1 MARCSWSIR
10 QKHRAFRRS
19 LKSEFSRRRAPMEL
33 ISMRLTSLQGKL
45 TALLMLAAL
54 LGATLAVL
62 LVAWLQDLRLAW
74 IIAALVALPLAAWL
88 GSRTVWRFGLLVRAI
103 SGAVDRF
110 REGDFATSIRRDRDD
125 ELGELISAFNALGN
139 VLREERQ
146 QLFQRELLLDTVVQN
161 TPTALVL
168 EGQSGHVVYANLAA
182 RKLFGVRGKL
192 EGHAF
197 AELLGSTPAAMQ
209 EAAQNGGDCIFSV
222 PIDGEDEAFHF
233 SKRGFSLN
241 GRAHQLHLF
250 RRITREL
257 SRQEVAVWKKVI
269 RVISHELNN
278 SLAPISS
285 LAHSGRE
292 LVARGQPQALERVF
306 ATIEERARHLD
317 TFVRGY
323 AAVAKLPHPN
333 KQRTDWAGFLQ
344 TLAGQSPFLW
354 SVPEQATA
362 DIDSAQIG
370 QTLVNLVKN
379 AIEAGS
385 PSADVRVDV
394 ARIGKFWRVDVHDR
408 GSGMSETVMASA
420 LLPFYSTKRSGTGLG
435 LALAREI
442 AEAHDGRI
450 ALANREGGGLTVS
463 LWLPAAS

>member
-1 MARCSWSIR
+1 M
-10 QKHRAFRRS
+10 
-19 LKSEFSRRRAPMEL
+19 P
-33 ISMRLTSLQGKL
+33 LTSLQGKFA
-45 TALLMLAAL
+45 ALLMIAAL
-54 LGATLAVL
+54 LGATLTAALATWWDDQRLAWVIAVL
-62 LVAWLQDLRLAW
+62 L
-74 IIAALVALPLAAWL
+74 ALPVAAWS
-88 GSRTVWRFGLLVRAI
+88 GSRAASRFGVLVRAM

-139 VLREERQ
+139 VLRDERQ
-146 QLFQRELLLDTVVQN
+146 HLFQRELLLDTVVQN
-161 TPTALVL
+161 TPTALLL
-168 EGQSGHVVYANLAA
+168 EGQSSHVVYANLAA
-182 RKLFGVRGKL
+182 RKLFGERGKL
-192 EGHAF
+192 EGRAF
-197 AELLGSTPAAMQ
+197 AELLANTPAAMQ
-209 EAAQNGGDCIFSV
+209 EAVQSGGDCIFSV

-233 SKRGFSLN
+233 SRRGFSLN
-241 GRAHQLHLF
+241 GRLHHLHLF

-292 LVARGQPQALERVF
+292 LVARGQPEALERVF

-323 AAVAKLPHPN
+323 AAVAKLPNPN
-333 KQRTDWAGFLQ
+333 KQRTVWTEFLPM
-344 TLAGQSPFLW
+344 LAGQNPFVW
-354 SVPEQATA
+354 TAPEQATVEM
-362 DIDSAQIG
+362 DSAQIG
-370 QTLVNLVKN
+370 QTIINLVKN

-385 PSADVRVDV
+385 LAEEVRVNV
-394 ARIGKFWRVDVHDR
+394 ARVGKHWRVDVHDR
-408 GSGMSETVMASA
+408 GSGMTETVMASA

-450 ALANREGGGLTVS
+450 TLSNREGGGLTVS
-463 LWLPAAS
+463 VWLPAAA